1 MPLHAIPDRCPH
13 GQRWADTCWSCD
25 DELDVTDVPEPTD
38 DTVLL
43 VLMLS
48 ALLLAGWLV
57 LWLMTP

>member
-25 DELDVTDVPEPTD
+25 DQLDVSDDPVD
-38 DTVLL
+38 DTALL

>member
-1 MPLHAIPDRCPH
+1 MRSLHAVPDRCPH

-25 DELDVTDVPEPTD
+25 DELDVTDEPTD

-43 VLMLS
+43 VLLLA
-48 ALLLAGWLV
+48 ALLFMGWLV

>member
-13 GQRWADTCWSCD
+13 GQRWVDTCWSCD
-25 DELDVTDVPEPTD
+25 DEFDVIDEPTD
-38 DTVLL
+38 DTV
-43 VLMLS
+43 VLMVMLL

>member
-25 DELDVTDVPEPTD
+25 DELDVTDEPTD
-38 DTVLL
+38 DTVML
-43 VLMLS
+43 VLTLV

>member
-1 MPLHAIPDRCPH
+1 MPFHAIPDRCPH

-25 DELDVTDVPEPTD
+25 DELDVIDEPTD
-38 DTVLL
+38 DTVWL
-43 VLMLS
+43 VLMLA

>member
-1 MPLHAIPDRCPH
+1 MPLQAIPDRCPH

-25 DELDVTDVPEPTD
+25 DELDVTDEPTD

-43 VLMLS
+43 VGMLF
-48 ALLLAGWLV
+48 ALVFAGWLV

>member
-25 DELDVTDVPEPTD
+25 DELDVTDEPTD
-38 DTVLL
+38 DTVVL
-43 VLMLS
+43 VLMLL

>member
-13 GQRWADTCWSCD
+13 GQRWADTCWSCE
-25 DELDVTDVPEPTD
+25 DELDVTDEPTD
-38 DTVLL
+38 DTVVL
-43 VLMLS
+43 VLMLL

>member
-1 MPLHAIPDRCPH
+1 MHLHAIPDRCPH
-13 GQRWADTCWSCD
+13 GQRWAETCWSCD
-25 DELDVTDVPEPTD
+25 DELDVTDEPTD

-43 VLMLS
+43 VLMLV

>member
-1 MPLHAIPDRCPH
+1 MTLHAIPDRCPH

-25 DELDVTDVPEPTD
+25 DELDVTDEPTD

-43 VLMLS
+43 VLMLL
-48 ALLLAGWLV
+48 ALLVAGWLV

>member
-25 DELDVTDVPEPTD
+25 DELDVTDEPTD
-38 DTVLL
+38 DTVWL
-43 VLMLS
+43 VLTLA
-48 ALLLAGWLV
+48 ALLLAGWAV

>member
-13 GQRWADTCWSCD
+13 GQQWAATCWSCD
-25 DELDVTDVPEPTD
+25 DEIVPNDPVE
-38 DTVLL
+38 DTLL
-43 VLMLS
+43 LALMLG